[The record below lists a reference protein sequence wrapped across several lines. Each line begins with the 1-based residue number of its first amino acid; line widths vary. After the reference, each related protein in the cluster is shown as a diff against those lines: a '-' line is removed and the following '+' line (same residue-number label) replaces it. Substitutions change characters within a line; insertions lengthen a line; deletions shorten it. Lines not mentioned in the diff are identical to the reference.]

1 METQPVYSP
10 VFIRSLIASGVITR
24 SMMSAQ
30 VQADFN
36 QEFSEAERIAAA
48 EEAAT
53 EQATAPKKK
62 SWLR

>member
-1 METQPVYSP
+1 MTTPPIQLSP
-10 VFIRSLIASGVITR
+10 ESMRALIRDGFITR

-36 QEFSEAERIAAA
+36 QEFSEAERIADA

-53 EQATAPKKK
+53 PAPKKK
-62 SWLR
+62 SWLS